1 MSGHR
6 LQAVPKPKKAGKRK
20 TKVAPSIMQ
29 ARKECYITGATK
41 GLHRHEI
48 FFGADKRQLSLEW
61 GCWIYLRHD
70 WHTNTTY
77 CVHLNPELDKLL
89 KREAQQRFE
98 QMYGRERFM
107 AVFQKNYLE
116 E

>member
-6 LQAVPKPKKAGKRK
+6 LQAVPKLKKAGKRK

-29 ARKECYITGATK
+29 VRKECYITGATK

-77 CVHLNPELDKLL
+77 CVHLNPELDKRL